1 MVDFDE
7 FVVMKEGFL
16 KKLNIAINKI
26 IEEKQ
31 SMKLDYDF
39 IEKVLK
45 SMIKNGYVNNRSVSV
60 ASPVERSQLLSITL
74 DFFNSIDP
82 EFYKKTIE
90 IILQQ
95 NKDIKMNIYNIHEV
109 SDFKTRDENDFIE
122 HTPYGVVQTKNGH
135 VLVNIPTR
143 AELKNE
149 EEKIINKKDCTL
161 EDLYRVVHEIAH
173 LFDLNL
179 DIGKTTKNEIVGEKE
194 TYEDN
199 ITRELTGEATAIAFE
214 GLLSEYLLKNTNY
227 PKVVIQQIINNRIN
241 SCLQKARNVYSRLL
255 LAREKT
261 EGGEI
266 TLDFIEKL
274 MRDYNLSIQEVRHI
288 ASSIINSPKDMLM
301 QNRYAIGGL
310 LAPTIIKTYNTKG
323 SEAIKRYL
331 EEAEKCDLELA
342 LKQIGIQLND
352 EGVNEIIKNFQE
364 YIQLHTLDIEG
375 R

>member
-16 KKLNIAINKI
+16 KKLNIAIDRI

-45 SMIKNGYVNNRSVSV
+45 TMIKNRNVSNSAVSV
-60 ASPVERSQLLSITL
+60 VVPIDKNKLLSITL

-95 NKDIKMNIYNIHEV
+95 NNDIKMNMYNIHEV
-109 SDFKTRDENDFIE
+109 SDIKERDKNGFIE
-122 HTPYGVVQTKNGH
+122 HTPYGVVQTRNGQA
-135 VLVNIPTR
+135 LVNIPTR
-143 AELKNE
+143 TELRGE

-161 EDLYRVVHEIAH
+161 EDLYTVVHEIAH

-179 DIGKTTKNEIVGEKE
+179 DIGKPTKNEIAGEKE

-199 ITRELTGEATAIAFE
+199 IARELTGEATTIAFE
-214 GLLSEYLLKNTNY
+214 GLLSEYLLKNTSY
-227 PKVVIQQIINNRIN
+227 PKTAIQQISNNRIN
-241 SCLQKARNVYSRLL
+241 SCLQKARIVYSRLL
-255 LAREKT
+255 LAREKK
-261 EGGEI
+261 ERGEI

-274 MRDYNLSIQEVRHI
+274 MRDYNLSIQDVRYM
-288 ASSIINSPKDMLM
+288 ASSIINSPKDILM

-310 LAPTIIKTYNTKG
+310 IAPTIIKTYKTKRFRVNKKIFRRSKKMRLKISIKTNWNTAK
-323 SEAIKRYL
+323 
-331 EEAEKCDLELA
+331 
-342 LKQIGIQLND
+342 
-352 EGVNEIIKNFQE
+352 
-364 YIQLHTLDIEG
+364 
-375 R
+375 

>member
-16 KKLNIAINKI
+16 KKLNIAIDRI

-31 SMKLDYDF
+31 SMNLDYDF
-39 IEKVLK
+39 IEKILK
-45 SMIKNGYVNNRSVSV
+45 SMIKNKNVNNSDVLVV
-60 ASPVERSQLLSITL
+60 APIDRSQLLSITL

-95 NKDIKMNIYNIHEV
+95 NNDIKMNMYNIHEV
-109 SDFKTRDENDFIE
+109 SDFKTRDENDFVE
-122 HTPYGVVQTKNGH
+122 HTPYGVVQTRNGQA
-135 VLVNIPTR
+135 LVNIPTR
-143 AELKNE
+143 TELRGE

-161 EDLYRVVHEIAH
+161 EDLYTVVHEIAH

-179 DIGKTTKNEIVGEKE
+179 DISKPTKNEIAGEKE

-199 ITRELTGEATAIAFE
+199 IARELTGEATTIAFE
-214 GLLSEYLLKNTNY
+214 GLLSDYLLKNTAY
-227 PKVVIQQIINNRIN
+227 PKAAIQQISNKRIN
-241 SCLQKARNVYSRLL
+241 SCLQKARIVYSRLL
-255 LAREKT
+255 LAREKN
-261 EGGEI
+261 ERGEI

-274 MRDYNLSIQEVRHI
+274 MKDYNLSIQDVRYM

-310 LAPTIIKTYNTKG
+310 IAPTIIKTYKTKRFRGNKKIFRRSKKMRLKISIKTNWNTTK
-323 SEAIKRYL
+323 
-331 EEAEKCDLELA
+331 
-342 LKQIGIQLND
+342 
-352 EGVNEIIKNFQE
+352 
-364 YIQLHTLDIEG
+364 
-375 R
+375 